1 MSKRRVVVTGLG
13 TINPL
18 ANNVQDSWEKLINGV
33 SGIDYITS
41 FDTEDLPVKFAGE
54 VKDFDANEYMGKQ
67 YARKLDRSAHLS
79 IYATEQALKDANF
92 NTEERLG
99 SNVGI
104 VFGTGIGG
112 IGATENAVRTYDERG
127 ASRINPL
134 AITQIMPNSSTG
146 QVAIKFGIEG
156 PSLTITT
163 ACAASANAVGEA
175 KNMIEVGEAKNMIE
189 NGIVDIVVAGGTESG
204 TTPMTIGAFAQIR
217 ALSTKNDTPAEACS
231 PFDKNRDGFVMA
243 EGSTVLILES
253 EESAKSRDAKIYGY
267 VVGYGSTTDA
277 HHITAP
283 AEGGEGAVR
292 AMDKAL
298 KDASLSVDDVD
309 YINAH
314 GTSTPANDKNE
325 TSAIKTLFGTKAYE
339 VDISSTKSMTGHLLG
354 GAGAFESMVC
364 ILSLQNG
371 VIPPTINLNNKDQEC
386 DLNYTPNNAV
396 NKDMNIAMSNSFGFG
411 GHNGVLVFSKT

>member
-1 MSKRRVVVTGLG
+1 MSNRRVVVTGLG

-18 ANNVQDSWEKLINGV
+18 GNKVSDSWEKLLNGV
-33 SGIDYITS
+33 SGIDHITS
-41 FDTEDLPVKFAGE
+41 FDTENLPVTFAGE
-54 VKDFDANEYMGKQ
+54 VKNFDANEYMGKQ
-67 YARKLDRSAHLS
+67 HARKLDRSAHLS
-79 IYATEQALKDANF
+79 IFATEQALKDAGVD
-92 NTEERLG
+92 TETRLG

-112 IGATENAVRTYDERG
+112 IGATEDAVRVFDSRG
-127 ASRINPL
+127 PSRINPL
-134 AITQIMPNSSTG
+134 AITQLMPNSSTG

-175 KNMIEVGEAKNMIE
+175 KNLIE
-189 NGIVDIVVAGGTESG
+189 NGIVDMVVAGGTESG
-204 TTPMTIGAFAQIR
+204 TTPMTIAAFAQIR

-243 EGSTVLILES
+243 EGSTVLIMES
-253 EESAKSRDAKIYGY
+253 EESANSRNAKIYGY
-267 VVGYGSTTDA
+267 VDGYGATTDA

-283 AEGGEGAVR
+283 AEGGAGALR
-292 AMDKAL
+292 AMELAL
-298 KDASLSVDDVD
+298 KDAGIKKNKIE

-325 TSAIKTLFGTKAYE
+325 TLAIKELFAEHAY
-339 VDISSTKSMTGHLLG
+339 DLQISSSKSMTGHLLG

-364 ILSLQNG
+364 LLSLKNNK
-371 VIPPTINLNNKDQEC
+371 ISPTINLNTPDEEC
-386 DLNYTPNNAV
+386 DLNYTPNIPI
-396 NKDMNIAMSNSFGFG
+396 DREISYAMSNSFGFG
-411 GHNGVLVFSKT
+411 GHNGVLIFGKN

>member
-18 ANNVQDSWEKLINGV
+18 GNSVSESWEKLINGV
-33 SGIDYITS
+33 SGISQINS
-41 FDTEDLPVKFAGE
+41 FDTENLPVTFAGE
-54 VKDFDANEYMGKQ
+54 VKDFDANEYLGKQ
-67 YARKLDRSAHLS
+67 HARKLDRCAHFS
-79 IYATEQALKDANF
+79 IYATEQALQDAGF

-99 SNVGI
+99 ADVGI

-112 IGATENAVRTYDERG
+112 IGATEDAVRTYDKRG
-127 ASRINPL
+127 PSRINPL
-134 AITQIMPNSSTG
+134 AITQLMPNSSTG

-175 KNMIEVGEAKNMIE
+175 KNLIE
-189 NGIVDIVVAGGTESG
+189 NGIVDVVVAGGTESG

-217 ALSTKNDTPAEACS
+217 ALSTKNDEPEKACR
-231 PFDKNRDGFVMA
+231 PFDQERDGFVMA
-243 EGSTVLILES
+243 EGSTVLILE
-253 EESAKSRDAKIYGY
+253 EEEYAKKRGAKIYGY
-267 VVGYGSTTDA
+267 VKGYGSTTDA

-283 AEGGEGAVR
+283 AEGGEGAFR
-292 AMDKAL
+292 AMRKAIE
-298 KDASLSVDDVD
+298 DAEISVDEID

-325 TSAIKTLFGTKAYE
+325 TIAIKTLFEEKAYDL
-339 VDISSTKSMTGHLLG
+339 DISSTKSMTGHLLG

-364 ILSLQNG
+364 LLSIQNG
-371 VIPPTINLNNKDQEC
+371 KIPPTINLDNNDPDC
-386 DLNYTPNNAV
+386 DLNYTPNIP
-396 NKDMNIAMSNSFGFG
+396 KDKTINIAMTNSFGFG
-411 GHNGVLVFSKT
+411 GHNGVLVFSSK